1 MQPGAVLLFFF
12 SPFSVFKNY
21 CKSVHSFLFGTAAR
35 QWSSQADHMLFSHYG
50 TQALVFPKQ
59 PLCAATAAKI
69 YLQHHQLLEVSRG
82 ERKCKKSTKPELAR
96 FTHRGREFQ
105 LQSFSVALLKELARH
120 QLSHLKRD
128 NSIRC

>member
-1 MQPGAVLLFFF
+1 MQPGAVLFFFF

-82 ERKCKKSTKPELAR
+82 ERKCKKAQNQSWLSLLTE
-96 FTHRGREFQ
+96 GV
-105 LQSFSVALLKELARH
+105 SFSSS
-120 QLSHLKRD
+120 LSLSPCSK
-128 NSIRC
+128 NSLVTSSAT